1 MLHIHNVMM
10 IPLRSR
16 YGCIK
21 DAQQVHEIGLNQLF
35 PVWIT
40 AEKISALTCYL
51 GVIVSTCGGYKC
63 TIRTKLLYD
72 DGNAFSEMKM
82 LIYYSPE

>member
-10 IPLRSR
+10 ILLSSR

-40 AEKISALTCYL
+40 VEKIIVLICHL
-51 GVIVSTCGGYKC
+51 GVIVSTCGGYIC
-63 TIRTKLLYD
+63 TIQTKLFYD
-72 DGNAFSEMKM
+72 DGNALSEMKM
-82 LIYYSPE
+82 VSY

>member
-1 MLHIHNVMM
+1 MLHIQNVMI

-16 YGCIK
+16 YGYIK
-21 DAQQVHEIGLNQLF
+21 DAQQVHLIGLNQLF

-40 AEKISALTCYL
+40 AEKISVLICHL
-51 GVIVSTCGGYKC
+51 GVIVSTCGGYIC
-63 TIRTKLLYD
+63 TIRTKLFYD

-82 LIYYSPE
+82 VIY